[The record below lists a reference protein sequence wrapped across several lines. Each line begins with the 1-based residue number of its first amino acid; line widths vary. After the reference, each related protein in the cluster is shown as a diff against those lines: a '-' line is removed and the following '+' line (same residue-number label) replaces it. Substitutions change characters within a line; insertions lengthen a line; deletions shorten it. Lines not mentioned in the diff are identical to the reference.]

1 MSQRDIRDYLQDIL
15 DHIAIAQRF
24 VDGMTFDEFKDDE
37 KTIFA
42 LIRALEIIGEATKQI
57 PESLRDQHPAIPWK
71 GFTGMRDKL
80 AHAYFGVDLNIV
92 WDTTQQDLKQLI
104 PIIQTLLSQLENEVP
119 ESGHP

>member
-15 DHIAIAQRF
+15 DHIAIAERF
-24 VDGMTFDEFKDDE
+24 VDGITFDEFRNDE

-42 LIRALEIIGEATKQI
+42 LTRALEIIGEATKQI
-57 PESLRDQHPAIPWK
+57 PESIRNQYPNIPWK

-92 WDTTQQDLKQLI
+92 WDTAQQDLKPLV
-104 PIIQTLLSQLENEVP
+104 PIIQALLTQLQNEAP
-119 ESGHP
+119 EPGHP